1 MGLSQ
6 QDKLP
11 QQPQMLE
18 LQLAQ
23 RQTPLQVEMSQQQQQ
38 QSPLVAQHRAHL
50 APQVEVSLRPGHP
63 APVVEVDASLQ
74 PKNPAPSVEA
84 PQQHQLPE
92 HTSSETTMCV
102 RGTDT
107 NRVAD
112 IEGVRGTDTSGR
124 GADAECVRGT
134 DTDCVAAS
142 VLSDFLEMSESRK
155 TSRKRRADAER
166 EEVEQTKI
174 DDMQEQ
180 PKAKMSKPAGKR
192 LVEKT
197 KAVEPESQP
206 KIKISHEAS
215 RCNYRVR
222 NLSDPNV
229 ASVGIKYEPG
239 NEKSREKA
247 HLEAQKLVKAWGG
260 K

>member
-1 MGLSQ
+1 
-6 QDKLP
+6 
-11 QQPQMLE
+11 
-18 LQLAQ
+18 
-23 RQTPLQVEMSQQQQQ
+23 
-38 QSPLVAQHRAHL
+38 
-50 APQVEVSLRPGHP
+50 
-63 APVVEVDASLQ
+63 
-74 PKNPAPSVEA
+74 
-84 PQQHQLPE
+84 
-92 HTSSETTMCV
+92 
-102 RGTDT
+102 
-107 NRVAD
+107 
-112 IEGVRGTDTSGR
+112 
-124 GADAECVRGT
+124 
-134 DTDCVAAS
+134 
-142 VLSDFLEMSESRK
+142 MSESRK

-166 EEVEQTKI
+166 E
-174 DDMQEQ
+174 EQ

>member
-1 MGLSQ
+1 M
-6 QDKLP
+6 
-11 QQPQMLE
+11 QPE
-18 LQLAQ
+18 
-23 RQTPLQVEMSQQQQQ
+23 
-38 QSPLVAQHRAHL
+38 
-50 APQVEVSLRPGHP
+50 HP
-63 APVVEVDASLQ
+63 APVVEVEASLQ
-74 PKNPAPSVEA
+74 PKNPAPLVEV

-92 HTSSETTMCV
+92 HTSSEATVCV

-107 NRVAD
+107 NRGAD
-112 IEGVRGTDTSGR
+112 TEGVRVTDTRGADTKDVRGTDTSGR
-124 GADAECVRGT
+124 GADAEGVRGT

-155 TSRKRRADAER
+155 ASRKRRADAER
-166 EEVEQTKI
+166 EE
-174 DDMQEQ
+174 Q
-180 PKAKMSKPAGKR
+180 PEAKMSKPAGKR

-206 KIKISHEAS
+206 KIKLSHEAS
-215 RCNYRVR
+215 RGNYRVR

-229 ASVGIKYEPG
+229 PSVGIKYEPG